1 MAEKPAPEWQKPIG
15 LLVLAGVLIL
25 AIAGGTADY
34 LRRQYR
40 EEQAKV
46 WAQLSSIGELKARQI
61 TQWRQERLA
70 DALALGQNRAFAELF
85 QRTQVGGGD
94 PEARAL
100 LQSWLESIWQ
110 QRVYDR
116 IRLLGPDGRELL
128 SIPADLPKTNPGVL
142 RGIQAAMAGGRPLFQ
157 DFYRSEEDQRV
168 YLSIRVPIPDPQD
181 PGRMIGI
188 AALRIDPTQEFYP
201 FISRWPTSARTAE
214 TLLVKQ
220 DGPEVLYLNQLKFQ
234 ADAALRLRFPL
245 GQADLPAAMAVRG
258 KVGVVEGRDYRGSH
272 VLADV
277 RPVPGSPWFLV
288 SRIDRAE
295 AYEPFRR
302 QVLGTLLLAALLML
316 CTGVAIAGFWRHQR
330 ACYFQARFAQEQE
343 LAWLRQAIARSLNEI
358 CLFDP
363 HTLRILFANDG
374 AVRNLG
380 YPREELLAMTMT
392 DFKPAQSPASFKAL
406 LAPLAAGD
414 QETLVIELTHRRKN
428 GTEYPVETHLQL
440 VDRGQELR
448 VGLAIIND
456 LTEHHKILDSLQFS
470 ERKFRTLFEN
480 LAEGVALHELV
491 LDEIGSP
498 LDYLVLD
505 VNPAYRRHTGLDLDA
520 TRNRLGS
527 QLYGLEPPPYLDEY
541 ARVAQGGE
549 PYAFETYY
557 PPLARYFRISVISPK
572 PGQFATVF
580 EDITERK
587 TREEDLRQK
596 NEEMERFT
604 YLVSH
609 DLKSPLVTVKTF
621 LGYLEED
628 LAKQET
634 ERVKK
639 DLLYMHG
646 ATEKM
651 SRLLGDLLEV
661 SRIGRVVNAPV
672 QTSFQALAKEALE
685 AVAGSLA
692 LRGVQVTV
700 DEAEL
705 PLRGDRP
712 RLVEIWQN
720 LLENAVKYMGD
731 QPNPRIHLGV
741 ERAGE
746 YPQFFVRDNGQGI
759 DPRYHG
765 KVFGLFEKLDARTE
779 GTGLG
784 LALIKRIVEVH
795 GGTIRVESEGAGQG
809 SCFLF
814 TLPKALHA
822 PGEAR

>member
-1 MAEKPAPEWQKPIG
+1 MAEQPAPEWRKPIG
-15 LLVLAGVLIL
+15 LLVLAGFLML
-25 AIAGGTADY
+25 AIVGASADY

-40 EEQAKV
+40 DEQTKIH
-46 WAQLSSIGELKARQI
+46 AQLSSIGELKARQI
-61 TQWRQERLA
+61 AQWRQERLA
-70 DALALGQNRAFAELF
+70 DAWALGRNQAFAALF
-85 QRTQVGGGD
+85 QRAQVGKGE

-100 LQSWLESIWQ
+100 LQSWLESIWH

-116 IRLLGPDGRELL
+116 IRLLDLDGKELL
-128 SIPADLPKTNPGVL
+128 CIPSDLPKTSAGVL
-142 RGIQAAMAGGRPLFQ
+142 RGFRTAIALGRPLFQ

-168 YLSIRVPIPDPQD
+168 YLSIRIPVPDPRD
-181 PGRMIGI
+181 PQRMIGI
-188 AALRIDPTQEFYP
+188 AALRIDPSLEFYP

-220 DGPEVLYLNQLKFQ
+220 DGQEVVYLNQLKFQ
-234 ADAALRLRFPL
+234 ADAALSLRFPL
-245 GQADLPAAMAVRG
+245 ERKDLPAAMAVRG
-258 KVGVVEGRDYRGSH
+258 QVGVVEGRDYRGNQA
-272 VLADV
+272 LADV
-277 RPVPGSPWFLV
+277 RPIPDSPWFLV
-288 SRIDRAE
+288 SRMDKDE
-295 AYEPFRR
+295 AYEPFRQ
-302 QVLGTLLLAALLML
+302 QVLHTILLSALLML
-316 CTGVAIAGFWRHQR
+316 CIGVTIAGFWRHQR
-330 ACYFQARFAQEQE
+330 SRYFQARYAQEQE
-343 LAWLRQAIARSLNEI
+343 LAWLRQAIARSLSEI
-358 CLFDP
+358 CVFDP
-363 HTLRILFANDG
+363 DTLRILFANDG

-380 YPREELLAMTMT
+380 YTREELLAMTMT
-392 DFKPAQSPASFKAL
+392 DVKPTQSPASFKAL
-406 LAPLAAGD
+406 LAPLAAGGR
-414 QETLVIELTHRRKN
+414 ETLAVELTHRRKD
-428 GTEYPVETHLQL
+428 GTEYPVETRLQL
-440 VDRGQELR
+440 VDRGQGLR

-456 LTEHHKILDSLQFS
+456 LTEHHKILDTLQFS

-480 LAEGVALHELV
+480 LAEGVALHQLV

-520 TRNRLGS
+520 TQNRLGS
-527 QLYGLEPPPYLDEY
+527 QLYGLEPPPYLDEF
-541 ARVAQGGE
+541 ARVAQGGQ

-557 PPLARYFRISVISPK
+557 PPLARYFRISVISPR

-587 TREEDLRQK
+587 AREEELRQK
-596 NEEMERFT
+596 NAEMERFT

-661 SRIGRVVNAPV
+661 SRIGRVVNPPAR
-672 QTSFQALAKEALE
+672 TSFQALAKEALE
-685 AVAGSLA
+685 AVAGSLT
-692 LRGVQVTV
+692 LRGVEVTV
-700 DEAEL
+700 DEVEL
-705 PLRGDRP
+705 PLLGDRP

-731 QPNPRIHLGV
+731 QPSPRIHLGV

-746 YPQFFVRDNGQGI
+746 HTQFFVRDNGLGI

-814 TLPKALHA
+814 TLPKAIAA

>member
-1 MAEKPAPEWQKPIG
+1 MAEQPSLEWRKPIG
-15 LLVLAGVLIL
+15 LLILAGFLML
-25 AIAGGTADY
+25 AITGATADY

-40 EEQAKV
+40 EEQAKIQT
-46 WAQLSSIGELKARQI
+46 QLSSVGELKVRQI
-61 TQWRQERLA
+61 AQWRQERIA
-70 DALALGQNRAFAELF
+70 DALALGRNRAFADLF
-85 QRTQVGGGD
+85 QRAQVGKED
-94 PEARAL
+94 PKARAL
-100 LQSWLESIWQ
+100 LQSWLESIWHQ
-110 QRVYDR
+110 HAYDR
-116 IRLLGPDGRELL
+116 IRLLDRDGQELL
-128 SIPADLPKTNPGVL
+128 SIPAELPKPTAAIL
-142 RGIQAAMAGGRPLFQ
+142 RGFQTAMAEGQPRFQ
-157 DFYRSEEDQRV
+157 DFYRSVEDQRV
-168 YLSIRVPIPDPQD
+168 YLSIRVPIADPRNPQ
-181 PGRMIGI
+181 RMLGI
-188 AALRIDPTQEFYP
+188 AALRIDPALEFYP
-201 FISRWPTSARTAE
+201 FISRWPTAAQSAE

-220 DGPEVLYLNQLKFQ
+220 EGQEVLYLNQLKFQ

-245 GQADLPAAMAVRG
+245 EQQDLPAAMAVRG
-258 KVGVVEGRDYRGSH
+258 QVGVVAGRDYRGKK
-272 VLADV
+272 VLADL
-277 RPVPGSPWFLV
+277 RPVPDSPWFLV
-288 SRIDRAE
+288 SRMDQDE
-295 AYEPFRR
+295 AFEPFRQ
-302 QVLGTLLLAALLML
+302 QVLGTILLAALLML
-316 CTGVAIAGFWRHQR
+316 CTGVTIAGLWRHQR
-330 ACYFQARFAQEQE
+330 ARYFQARYAQEQE

-380 YPREELLAMTMT
+380 YSREELVGMTMT
-392 DFKPAQSPASFKAL
+392 DFKPTQSPDSFRAL
-406 LAPLAAGD
+406 LAPLAAGE
-414 QETLVIELTHRRKN
+414 QETLVLKLTHRRRD

-440 VDRGQELR
+440 VDRGHGLR
-448 VGLAIIND
+448 VGLALMND
-456 LTEHHKILDSLQFS
+456 LTEHQRILDTLQFS
-470 ERKFRTLFEN
+470 EQKFRTLFEN

-527 QLYGLEPPPYLDEY
+527 ELYGLAPPPYLDEF
-541 ARVAQGGE
+541 AQVAQGGL

-557 PPLARYFRISVISPK
+557 PPMERHFRISVICPR

-587 TREEDLRQK
+587 TREDELRQK

-628 LAKQET
+628 LGKQDG

-651 SRLLGDLLEV
+651 GRLLGDLLEV
-661 SRIGRVVNAPV
+661 SRIGRVVNTPV
-672 QTSFQALAKEALE
+672 RTSFQALAREALG

-692 LRGVQVTV
+692 LRGVEVTLDEV
-700 DEAEL
+700 DL
-705 PLRGDRP
+705 PLLGDRP
-712 RLVEIWQN
+712 RLVEVWQN

-731 QPNPRIHLGV
+731 QPGPRIHIGV
-741 ERAGE
+741 ERVGE
-746 YPQFFVRDNGQGI
+746 HPQFFVRDNGQGI
-759 DPRYHG
+759 ESRYHG

-814 TLPKALHA
+814 TLPKAVQA
-822 PGEAR
+822 QGEAR

>member
-1 MAEKPAPEWQKPIG
+1 MAEQPGSEWRKPLG
-15 LLVLAGVLIL
+15 LLVLAGFLVL
-25 AIAGGTADY
+25 AIAGATFET
-34 LRRQYR
+34 LRRQHR
-40 EEQAKV
+40 QEQAKIQ
-46 WAQLSSIGELKARQI
+46 AQLSSIGELKARQI
-61 TQWRQERLA
+61 AQWRQERIA
-70 DALALGQNRAFAELF
+70 DAWALGRNRAFAELF
-85 QRTQVGGGD
+85 QRAQAGKGE
-94 PEARAL
+94 PEAKAL

-110 QRVYDR
+110 QRIYDR
-116 IRLLGPDGRELL
+116 IRLLDRDGRQLL
-128 SIPADLPKTNPGVL
+128 SIPSELPRTNAGVL
-142 RGIQAAMAGGRPLFQ
+142 RGFRAAMAEGRPLFQ
-157 DFYRSEEDQRV
+157 DFYRNEEDQRV
-168 YLSIRVPIPDPQD
+168 YLSIRIPVPDPRD
-181 PGRMIGI
+181 PQRMLGI
-188 AALRIDPTQEFYP
+188 AALRIDPALEFYP
-201 FISRWPTSARTAE
+201 FISRWPTPARTAE
-214 TLLVKQ
+214 TLLVKR
-220 DGPEVLYLNQLKFQ
+220 DGQEVLYLNQLKFQ
-234 ADAALRLRFPL
+234 ADTALKLRFPL
-245 GQADLPAAMAVRG
+245 DQQDLPAAMAVKG
-258 KVGVVEGRDYRGSH
+258 KVGVVEGRDYRGNR

-277 RPVPGSPWFLV
+277 RPVPDSPWFLV
-288 SRIDRAE
+288 SRMDQDE
-295 AYEPFRR
+295 AHEPFR
-302 QVLGTLLLAALLML
+302 QQLLGTLLLAALLML
-316 CTGVAIAGFWRHQR
+316 CTGVTIAGLWRHQR
-330 ACYFQARFAQEQE
+330 ARYFQGRYAQEQE
-343 LAWLRQAIARSLNEI
+343 LAWLRQAIARSLSEI

-363 HTLRILFANDG
+363 DTLRILFANDG

-380 YPREELLAMTMT
+380 YSSEELLTMSMT
-392 DFKPAQSPASFKAL
+392 DVKPTQSPATFKEL

-414 QETLVIELTHRRKN
+414 QETLVIELTHRRKD

-440 VDRGQELR
+440 VDRGQGLR

-456 LTEHHKILDSLQFS
+456 LTEHHKILDNLQFS

-527 QLYGLEPPPYLDEY
+527 QLYGLEPPPYLDEF

-557 PPLARYFRISVISPK
+557 PPLERHFRISVISPR

-587 TREEDLRQK
+587 TREDELRQK

-621 LGYLEED
+621 LGYLEDD

-661 SRIGRVVNAPV
+661 SRIGRVVNPPAR
-672 QTSFQALAKEALE
+672 TSFQALVKEALE

-692 LRGVQVTV
+692 LRGVEVTV
-700 DEAEL
+700 DPVDL
-705 PLRGDRP
+705 PLLGDRP
-712 RLVEIWQN
+712 RLVEVWQN

-731 QPNPRIHLGV
+731 QPSPRIHLGV
-741 ERAGE
+741 DQTCDL
-746 YPQFFVRDNGQGI
+746 PQFFIRDNGQGI

-784 LALIKRIVEVH
+784 LALVKRIVEVH
-795 GGTIRVESEGAGQG
+795 GGTIRVESDGAGQG

-814 TLPKALHA
+814 TLPKAIQA